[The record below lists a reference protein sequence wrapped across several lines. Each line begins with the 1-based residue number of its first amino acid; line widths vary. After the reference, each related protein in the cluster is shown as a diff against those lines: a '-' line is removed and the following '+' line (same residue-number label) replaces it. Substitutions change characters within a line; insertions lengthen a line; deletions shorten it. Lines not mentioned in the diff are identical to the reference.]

1 MENYAKILIDKAE
14 EKGLTRKSIADELGV
29 ARTVVNDWRNGQ
41 RKCKPADLAAI
52 AYLAGFDATQ
62 ILARATA
69 DEFEGTKKGHLL
81 ARALGKTLLVTGVA
95 LAGVSAHSAT
105 TTAVDTMYRLLS
117 FVKHR
122 CTITKYRIANNPA

>member
-1 MENYAKILIDKAE
+1 MENYAQTLIDKAE
-14 EKGLTRKSIADELGV
+14 ERGLTRKSIAEQLGV

-69 DEFEGTKKGHLL
+69 DEYEGTKKGQLL
-81 ARALGKTLLVTGVA
+81 ARALGKTLLVTGGV
-95 LAGVSAHSAT
+95 LTGVSAHSAT
-105 TTAVDTMYRLLS
+105 TKVLDTMYKLLI
-117 FVKHR
+117 FINKVTRIKH
-122 CTITKYRIANNPA
+122 ITPSN